1 MKSSL
6 RGAAGAA
13 AIQGNRTS
21 PALDRHAPP
30 ALAMTNPGRRRSV
43 LLAWTDH
50 EQTLGYVLVAPVV
63 ILLLALV
70 AYPFAIAIGYALS
83 DRTLADAGSFVGL
96 RNFVNL
102 CQDDIYRLTL
112 RNTALYTLGSVS
124 AKIVLG
130 LGLALL
136 LNAAIPFRRLFRALF
151 LLPWIVPTVLGTM
164 AWLWMFTPNFS
175 VINWVLVHAG
185 LMREGLPWLTDPDLA
200 LVSVITV
207 NTWRGTPFIAITVL
221 AGLQSIPADLYDASA
236 IDGAGRWRSF
246 RHITLP
252 LVSPVLL
259 TAVVLSIIWTV
270 SDFSVVYGLT
280 QGGPMNATHVLATYS
295 YRDALSAGNIG
306 EGAAVSLTM
315 LPLLLVLIVWQ
326 LRRVRRSTAV

>member
-1 MKSSL
+1 MSSL
-6 RGAAGAA
+6 APSVA
-13 AIQGNRTS
+13 AIPDVRATR
-21 PALDRHAPP
+21 A
-30 ALAMTNPGRRRSV
+30 RRRNL

-50 EQTLGYVLVAPVV
+50 EQALGYVLVAPVV
-63 ILLLALV
+63 LLLLGLV
-70 AYPFAIAIGYALS
+70 AYPFAVAVGYALS
-83 DRTLADAGSFVGL
+83 DRTLADPGSFVGL
-96 RNFVNL
+96 QNFANL
-102 CQDDIYRLTL
+102 IQDDIYRQTV
-112 RNTALYTLGSVS
+112 RNTVLYTVGSVTL
-124 AKIVLG
+124 KILLG

-136 LNAAIPFRRLFRALF
+136 LNEAIPFRRAIRALV

-185 LMREGLPWLTDPDLA
+185 LLREGLPWLTDPDLA
-200 LVSVITV
+200 LVSVMLV
-207 NTWRGTPFIAITVL
+207 NAWRGTPFIAVTVL
-221 AGLQSIPADLYDASA
+221 AGLQSIPTDLYDASA
-236 IDGAGRWRSF
+236 IDGATKWRSF

-252 LVSPVLL
+252 LVAPVLL
-259 TAVVLSIIWTV
+259 TAVVLSVIWTV
-270 SDFSVVYGLT
+270 SDFAIVYGLT

-326 LRRVRRSTAV
+326 LRRVRRMTVA